1 MKIAILGKVNPGLT
15 YEEWV
20 NKLQRNFDV
29 EKISHINITIGNGI
43 LNQYVRTYAA
53 ANDIPVTEY
62 AADYKTHGDDA
73 RRIRN
78 VALVEASDFIIGFL
92 PKGSSEE
99 SWIYRPGISREKK
112 AIVITYQSTQ
122 IDMKQV
128 IKREPTEADL
138 KSLHAIS
145 REDLLSVEDEV
156 DLVKKIQD
164 GEGDVE
170 AAKEKLMRGNQ
181 RFVRTVAQRYVGS
194 MFSLEELVAEGNIGL
209 EHAIYKFDET
219 RGFKF
224 ISYAVWWIRQ
234 SIQQAI
240 VLKARAESEL
250 KGLSARELDIIRMYF
265 GFGCEKASLEEIQAK
280 YDLTPQRAM
289 AIKNKALR
297 KLFKSMEKLS
307 TVRAMLMGEDER
319 DKNED

>member
-1 MKIAILGKVNPGLT
+1 MGDCSRLLRGSLDKNIRKGI
-15 YEEWV
+15 YEW
-20 NKLQRNFDV
+20 
-29 EKISHINITIGNGI
+29 II
-43 LNQYVRTYAA
+43 LNKEELLKYWSEGKSIAKLE
-53 ANDIPVTEY
+53 EY
-62 AADYKTHGDDA
+62 
-73 RRIRN
+73 I
-78 VALVEASDFIIGFL
+78 
-92 PKGSSEE
+92 
-99 SWIYRPGISREKK
+99 
-112 AIVITYQSTQ
+112 
-122 IDMKQV
+122 IDMKRV
-128 IKREPTEADL
+128 IKREPT
-138 KSLHAIS
+138 K
-145 REDLLSVEDEV
+145 EDLRLLEAVTYEELLTVEDEV
-156 DLVKKIQD
+156 KLVNQIQR

-265 GFGCEKASLEEIQAK
+265 GFGREKASIEEIQTK

-289 AIKNKALR
+289 AIKEKALR
-297 KLFKSMEKLS
+297 KLFKSKEKLS
-307 TVRAMLMGEDER
+307 IVRKVLLGDAE
-319 DKNED
+319 NEGKKRLNK

>member
-1 MKIAILGKVNPGLT
+1 MKSFEKSFFWTTLFISDSGLSVKVHVTNQRTNRRPTLLVETGKRMVSILIDDQPRVLSGHLEIILKKEIL
-15 YEEWV
+15 EWV
-20 NKLQRNFDV
+20 KYNKKPML
-29 EKISHINITIGNGI
+29 
-43 LNQYVRTYAA
+43 
-53 ANDIPVTEY
+53 EY
-62 AADYKTHGDDA
+62 W
-73 RRIRN
+73 
-78 VALVEASDFIIGFL
+78 
-92 PKGSSEE
+92 SEE
-99 SWIYRPGISREKK
+99 
-112 AIVITYQSTQ
+112 TSTAEL
-122 IDMKQV
+122 IRDLINMKQV
-128 IKREPTEADL
+128 IKREPTKQDLRLLEAVTY
-138 KSLHAIS
+138 
-145 REDLLSVEDEV
+145 EELLTVEDEV
-156 DLVKKIQD
+156 KLVNQIQR

-265 GFGCEKASLEEIQAK
+265 GFGCEKASLEEIQEK
-280 YDLTPQRAM
+280 YDLTPQRAI
-289 AIKNKALR
+289 AIKDKALR
-297 KLFKSMEKLS
+297 KHFNSKEKLN
-307 TVRAMLMGEDER
+307 TVRVALMGDPEVDN
-319 DKNED
+319 NED

>member
-15 YEEWV
+15 YEEWG
-20 NKLQRNFDV
+20 NKLQRSFDV
-29 EKISHINITIGNGI
+29 EKISHINITISNGI

-92 PKGSSEE
+92 PKGSSAE

-138 KSLHAIS
+138 NFLQAIS

-156 DLVKKIQD
+156 ALVKKIQD

-170 AAKEKLMRGNQ
+170 AAKEKLMSANQ
-181 RFVRTVAQRYVGS
+181 RFVYSVAKQYVS
-194 MFSLEELVAEGNIGL
+194 DKFTLDELMHEGNIGL
-209 EHAIYKFDET
+209 EHAIYKFDAS

-224 ISYAVWWIRQ
+224 IAYAVWWIRQ

-240 VLKARAESEL
+240 VLKERAESEL
-250 KGLSARELDIIRMYF
+250 RGLSKRELDILRMYF
-265 GFGCEKASLEEIQAK
+265 GFGREKASLEEIQAK
-280 YDLTPQRAM
+280 YDLTLQRAM
-289 AIKNKALR
+289 AIKDKALR
-297 KLFKSMEKLS
+297 KLFKSKEKLS
-307 TVRAMLMGEDER
+307 TVRAMLMGENER